1 MSTSVRTT
9 VEQHCPGCLGM
20 RQSESFDVLPTFA
33 HEAACT
39 IATGEA
45 ATLRE
50 DHARLCRR
58 RGTSTWHRPAT
69 PAERA
74 LVRAAGVHVGRSAPL
89 FARIDWPAP
98 GQRVRTFARAQ
109 RLGAVDAVS
118 S

>member
-1 MSTSVRTT
+1 MTT
-9 VEQHCPGCLGM
+9 PDGHCPGCCGPRM
-20 RQSESFDVLPTFA
+20 SESGDLLPTFA

-50 DHARLCRR
+50 GHARLCR

-69 PAERA
+69 PGERA
-74 LVRAAGVHVGRSAPL
+74 LVRAAGVHVDSHAPL

-109 RLGAVDAVS
+109 QLGAVDAVS